1 MSSSNFILDTLS
13 SDMGVDEFLSSEL
26 IPDGTADPSGEPF
39 QEPGY
44 EGKIDYRI
52 RQLSYSS
59 FLTLHSCPRKFQLYK
74 LRTSQRSPESSK
86 SSITFAFGHVVGQA
100 IQDALSGKSE
110 SEILWGIFVG
120 WHTDFLAEDT
130 KLNKSIFSA
139 VIAAQR
145 FLSYR
150 NSGALEDYEL
160 LYHDGKPACELS
172 FAIDFPD
179 GFRLRG
185 YVDAVLVH
193 KVTREIIILELKTT
207 GSQAVNPAT
216 YKNSSQGIGYS
227 VVLDVLS
234 PGYSS
239 YEVLYLVYSTK
250 TGEFAPM
257 RFPKSYLQRALWIR
271 EVLLDLEMIKLYED
285 ADVYPMHGESCYSF
299 FRECEYLNTCQLS
312 TAALTKPCTP
322 EEEDKVD
329 YTLKLTLQDLIQSQ
343 LEKADS
349 P

>member
-1 MSSSNFILDTLS
+1 MPSEEFIFDTLS
-13 SDMGVDEFLSSEL
+13 SDMGVDKFLYTEL
-26 IPDGTADPSGEPF
+26 IPPRADNSTGVPF
-39 QEPGY
+39 KESGY

-74 LRTSQRSPESSK
+74 LRSSARKEESFESG
-86 SSITFAFGHVVGQA
+86 ITFAFGHVVGQA

-110 SEILWGIFVG
+110 SEILWNIFLG
-120 WHTDFLAEDT
+120 WHTDFLAENP
-130 KLNKSIFSA
+130 KQNKSIFQA

-145 FLSYR
+145 FLAYR

-172 FAIDFPD
+172 FSIDFPD

-193 KVTREIIILELKTT
+193 KITREIIILELKTT
-207 GSQAVNPAT
+207 GAAAVNPAT

-250 TGEFAPM
+250 SGEFAPM

-271 EVLLDLEMIKLYED
+271 EVMLDIELIKLYED
-285 ADVYPMHGESCYSF
+285 AGVYPMHGESCYSF

-312 TAALTKPCTP
+312 TEALTKPCTA

-343 LEKADS
+343 LDKAS
-349 P
+349 

>member
-1 MSSSNFILDTLS
+1 MSSDFIIDTLS
-13 SDMGVDEFLSSEL
+13 SNMGVDEFLSTEFIS
-26 IPDGTADPSGEPF
+26 DGTSLLTGTPF
-39 QEPGY
+39 QESGY

-59 FLTLHSCPRKFQLYK
+59 FLTLHQCPRKFQLYK
-74 LRTSQRSPESSK
+74 LRTSAKAPQSQASN
-86 SSITFAFGHVVGQA
+86 ITFAFGHVVGQA
-100 IQDALSGKSE
+100 IQDALSGCTE
-110 SEILWGIFVG
+110 QEIMWNIFRG
-120 WHTDFLAEDT
+120 WHADFLAEDT

-150 NSGALEDYEL
+150 NSGALENYEL
-160 LYHDGKPACELS
+160 LSHNGQLACELS

-193 KVTREIIILELKTT
+193 KHTGEVLILELKTT
-207 GSQAVNPAT
+207 GAAAVNPAT

-271 EVLLDLEMIKLYED
+271 EILLDIELIKMYEE
-285 ADVYPMHGESCYSF
+285 AEVYPMHGESCYSF
-299 FRECEYLNTCQLS
+299 FRECEYLQSCQLS

-329 YTLKLTLQDLIQSQ
+329 YTLKLTLQDLIDSQ
-343 LEKADS
+343 LSKSES
-349 P
+349 L